1 MSDPISLKP
10 FAGLPLSSGK
20 TVSLKTETSGMPDK
34 KAQMATEF
42 ERVFA
47 LQLVTEMTKG
57 TFKTAD
63 NGIGQAGADLYRSQ
77 INETLAT
84 ELARQGSLGIARM
97 LTANWTAKEN
107 TDESR

>member
-1 MSDPISLKP
+1 MNDPISLKP
-10 FAGLPLSSGK
+10 FSGLPLANGK
-20 TVSLKTETSGMPDK
+20 SVSLKTGPDAMPDK

-63 NGIGQAGADLYRSQ
+63 NSIGQAGSDIYRSQ
-77 INETLAT
+77 INETLAA

-97 LTANWTAKEN
+97 LTANWNAKETN
-107 TDESR
+107 DESR